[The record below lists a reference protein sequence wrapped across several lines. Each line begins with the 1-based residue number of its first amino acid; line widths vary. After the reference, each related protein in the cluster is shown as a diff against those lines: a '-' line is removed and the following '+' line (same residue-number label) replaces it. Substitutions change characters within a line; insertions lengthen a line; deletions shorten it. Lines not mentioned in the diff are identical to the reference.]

1 MSAQPMPQMPMY
13 PQMIA
18 VPRSNGL
25 GVASFVIG
33 LLGLMTGGL
42 LSPIA
47 LLLGLI
53 ALGRAPRGFAV
64 FGLLLGFVGSLVWV
78 AAALGIVLAVGV
90 LGAAIVAVMGGMF
103 MLFQPEPLELTSDMA
118 RTMMAIQQYES
129 EHHAAPTTLDD
140 LDLNRSTR
148 LDPWGHAYAL
158 VAAPDSDP
166 PFDIV
171 SAGEDGEFDT
181 HDDIRLTTLDRT
193 WEMAME
199 SFGRQMEDFERQGG
213 FAQWQGQGV
222 WADCDWAACDGRNVV
237 IRTQGQPQGIAHEY
251 AAAEAE
257 LARLRALVAELEAR
271 QQTEPNAVIELD
283 GDGEAVADGR

>member
-18 VPRSNGL
+18 APRSNGL

-64 FGLLLGFVGSLVWV
+64 FGLLLGFIGSLVWV

-90 LGAAIVAVMGGMF
+90 IGAAIVTVMGGML
-103 MLFQPEPLELTSDMA
+103 MLFQPEPIELTGDMV
-118 RTMMAIQQYES
+118 RTVMAIQQYES
-129 EHHAAPTTLDD
+129 EHNAAPTSIDD
-140 LDLNRSTR
+140 LDLNMATR

-158 VAAPDSDP
+158 VEAPNNDP

-181 HDDIRLTTLDRT
+181 SDDIRLTTLDRT

-213 FAQWQGQGV
+213 FAQWQGD
-222 WADCDWAACDGRNVV
+222 DCGWMNCNGRNVV
-237 IRTQGQPQGIAHEY
+237 IRTHGVEHDVAHEY

-257 LARLRALVAELEAR
+257 LARLRALVAELEAN

-283 GDGEAVADGR
+283 GDGETVADNR